1 MAAIGAPVGAIAG
14 MAKLVSVGSE
24 FQREMSNVAAFVTAT
39 DTELQKL
46 SDTAESLGATT
57 AFTAA
62 NAANAMSEMGKAGLS
77 ANQIL
82 GASEGVLTLAA
93 AGDIEMAEAAKIAA
107 AALNQFGI
115 PAAEMGS
122 VVDRLAKASSS
133 GSISLS
139 GMGTQLS
146 YAAASAKKA
155 GMGIS
160 ETSAIVA
167 SLATTMGEDKA
178 GTGFRAMMNSI
189 TSPTAVATAEMDRLG
204 IKVLDANKK
213 FLPFPQMIENFNS
226 AMSGMS
232 QGDRAASLGKM
243 FTTIGD
249 PAISKMLQ
257 LNGDAIRSIT
267 ESVANSDGF
276 GLAVAEK
283 KLDNVTGAFQKL
295 QSAASAMAIDIF
307 QTLQGPLQAA
317 LEGTANF
324 ISGPMVGA
332 FATAMEWMGAFGDVA
347 TFAWNNFSLIA
358 GIAIDEVALFFV
370 KMFNQFSHLFGTNF
384 MEVVNWLGTN
394 WSTVWRDMLEVT
406 LGVMEN
412 IGKNVR
418 SIMSGIWE
426 TIKSLGKTPL
436 TFDMVPLMEGIKTTT
451 AALELTPRVAGAI
464 ELGLES
470 QIVSARES
478 LGGNFDQFLEE
489 TTSDIGDF
497 AKESAAAAA
506 ALNQTSDVGSLDYQK
521 LLDSQED
528 IKPEAASEDTS
539 SAPKNE
545 SGESPLG
552 VALKGSK
559 EAFDVINKAIKG
571 TKDAHQKTIAKESE
585 KQTKLAE
592 KQVALLE
599 GIADETESPEVISLA

>member
-1 MAAIGAPVGAIAG
+1 
-14 MAKLVSVGSE
+14 
-24 FQREMSNVAAFVTAT
+24 MSNVSAFVTTT
-39 DTELQKL
+39 DSELQKL

-62 NAANAMSEMGKAGLS
+62 DAAKAMSEMGKAGLS

-115 PAAEMGS
+115 PAAQMGS

-146 YAAASAKKA
+146 YAAASATKA

-167 SLATTMGEDKA
+167 SLATTMGEQKA

-189 TSPTAVATAEMDRLG
+189 TAPTAAATAEMDRLG

-226 AMSGMS
+226 ALSGMS

-257 LNGDAIRSIT
+257 LNGDGIRSIT
-267 ESVANSDGF
+267 ESVNNSEGF
-276 GLAVAEK
+276 GLDVAEK
-283 KLDNVTGAFQKL
+283 KLDNVAGGFAKL

-307 QTLQGPLQAA
+307 QTFQGPLQAA

-324 ISGPMVGA
+324 ISGPMVGG
-332 FATAMEWMGAFGDVA
+332 FQTFMEWMGAFAAVA
-347 TFAWNNFSLIA
+347 EFAWNNFGALA
-358 GIAIDEVALFFV
+358 GLAALKALSAMTTLSEDIQHF
-370 KMFNQFSHLFGTNF
+370 FGTN
-384 MEVVNWLGTN
+384 MGEVFSWLFTN
-394 WSTVWRDMLEVT
+394 WTSIWQDMAAVVLDV
-406 LGVMEN
+406 LD
-412 IGKNVR
+412 NVADNV
-418 SIMSGIWE
+418 SNVFSAVWE
-426 TIKSLGKTPL
+426 TVTSLGETPL
-436 TFDMVPLMEGIKTTT
+436 TFDMVPLMDGVQTVT
-451 AALELTPRVAGAI
+451 AGLELTQRTATADEQDYQREIEEAG
-464 ELGLES
+464 
-470 QIVSARES
+470 SALNS
-478 LGGNFDQFLEE
+478 NFDSFLDQQV
-489 TTSDIGDF
+489 SGIGNM
-497 AKESAAAAA
+497 ESAAAVAASAA
-506 ALNQTSDVGSLDYQK
+506 AVDF
-521 LLDSQED
+521 
-528 IKPEAASEDTS
+528 EATKSAAGGTATDS
-539 SAPKNE
+539 SA
-545 SGESPLG
+545 GGSPLG

-559 EAFDVINKAIKG
+559 DAFDIINKAIKG
-571 TKDAHQKTIAKESE
+571 SKDGHMKVMAKQSE

-599 GIADETESPEVISLA
+599 DIATESEAPEVMSI